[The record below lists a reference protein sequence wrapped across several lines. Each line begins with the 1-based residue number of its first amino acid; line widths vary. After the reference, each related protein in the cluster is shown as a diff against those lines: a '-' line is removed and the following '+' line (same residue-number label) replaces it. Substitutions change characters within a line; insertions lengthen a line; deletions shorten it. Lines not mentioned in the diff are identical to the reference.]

1 MIEKEIMIGSRKG
14 GDGSGW
20 VITMTEFEILQGYA
34 DGLTTKEIAQKLNY
48 STRTVESY
56 KGEILANTD
65 CKSIYHAIATLFRQ
79 GLLK

>member
-1 MIEKEIMIGSRKG
+1 MIGSRNG

-20 VITMTEFEILQGYA
+20 VITMTEFDILQGYA
-34 DGLTTKEIAQKLNY
+34 DGLTTKEIASNLNY
-48 STRTVESY
+48 SSRTIEAY
-56 KGEILANTD
+56 KSNILLHTD

>member
-1 MIEKEIMIGSRKG
+1 MKKEILIGSRKH

-34 DGLTTKEIAQKLNY
+34 DGLSTKQIAAKLKY
-48 STRTVESY
+48 SQRTIETY
-56 KGEILANTD
+56 KGELLSNTD
-65 CKSIYHAIATLFRQ
+65 CNSIPHAIATLFRQ